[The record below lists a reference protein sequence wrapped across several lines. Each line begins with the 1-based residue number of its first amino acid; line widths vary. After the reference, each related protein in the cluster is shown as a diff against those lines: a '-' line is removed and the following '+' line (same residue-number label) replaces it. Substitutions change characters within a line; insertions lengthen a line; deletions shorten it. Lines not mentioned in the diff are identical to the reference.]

1 VLGSVSG
8 PTSITSCGDNRLF
21 ITEQS
26 GAIRIWD
33 GTQILTT
40 PFLTVSPIL
49 SGGERG
55 LLSVAFH
62 PHYAQNGFFFVYYT
76 DPSGNV
82 TIARYHVSGDP
93 NVADPNSGVT
103 LISIPH
109 PVSNHNGGQ
118 LQFGPDGYLYAGVG
132 DGGGGCDD
140 TNGGCNAQRADTML
154 GKMLRIDVDQ
164 NVNASPYY
172 GVPPTNP
179 FVGPGG
185 FADEVWNT
193 GLRNP
198 WRFAFDRLTRALFIG
213 DVGQVTREEVD
224 YQLPESLGG
233 ENYGWKIMEGFLCH
247 TCALTGCPMPTPPC
261 QAPPLTMPILDYAHS
276 PHCAITGGYVY
287 RGIRIGFLRGKY
299 LYGDLCSGTLWWAVQ
314 NGGSWT
320 ATPFSQTASQL
331 QTFGQD
337 LAGELY
343 VGRGDGSVSKIVP
356 GP

>member
-1 VLGSVSG
+1 
-8 PTSITSCGDNRLF
+8 
-21 ITEQS
+21 
-26 GAIRIWD
+26 
-33 GTQILTT
+33 
-40 PFLTVSPIL
+40 
-49 SGGERG
+49 
-55 LLSVAFH
+55 LLSIAFH
-62 PHYAQNGFFFVYYT
+62 PQYAQNGFFFVYYT
-76 DPSGNV
+76 GPSGNV

-185 FADEVWNT
+185 FADEVWNR

-224 YQLPESLGG
+224 YQLAESLGG
-233 ENYGWKIMEGFLCH
+233 ENYGWKIMEGFLCN
-247 TCALTGCPMPTPPC
+247 TCALTGCTAPPPC
-261 QAPPLTMPILDYAHS
+261 NDPSLTLPILDYAHS

-287 RGIRIGFLRGKY
+287 RGKRIGFLRGKY

-314 NGGSWT
+314 NGGAGRRLRSPKRRRSSRPSART
-320 ATPFSQTASQL
+320 LPASCMSAAATVPSRRSSRARSVECGGLSAARGAGRWLGRSQRRHGGNKVVVLPRLPPGGRARA
-331 QTFGQD
+331 
-337 LAGELY
+337 LAWH
-343 VGRGDGSVSKIVP
+343 RHC
-356 GP
+356 